1 MASKNIDANYGGA
14 MDLDQSGVGGVLR
27 RTAAAVG
34 IGGVGQLTQSTNRS
48 EQLEAAGT
56 ATAGGLSPLR
66 SNRTNTVFNNF

>member
-14 MDLDQSGVGGVLR
+14 MDLDQSGAPGVLR
-27 RTAAAVG
+27 RTAPAVG

-48 EQLEAAGT
+48 EQLEAGT
-56 ATAGGLSPLR
+56 TAGGVSPLR